1 MVSIRFLLTSKQTRK
16 HLLEENKFRNVEGL
30 LLNNNSA
37 YVTVIPVQRGHQ
49 ENYRNFN
56 NQCYV
61 MYNKQIKKKHR
72 KKKKE
77 NPTIW
82 YKNDGVIS
90 SSRQILSSTVT
101 SLSIAN
107 KRFSSTFERA

>member
-61 MYNKQIKKKHR
+61 MYNKQIKKNTER
-72 KKKKE
+72 KKKKT
-77 NPTIW
+77 PQLGIKIT
-82 YKNDGVIS
+82 
-90 SSRQILSSTVT
+90 
-101 SLSIAN
+101 A
-107 KRFSSTFERA
+107 